1 MILKEGKINIENLI
15 NKVSNIRDSER
26 ILKISEYFLDTPYSS
41 NTLIGSAEIDEI
53 LTINFEGLDCMTL
66 IEYVEAL
73 RLSTDFESFIK
84 NLKLVRYKNGI
95 VDFKNR
101 RHFFS
106 DWGSLKTVKNVTY
119 EIGKSLCHTE
129 YKKFNRIDAKRKW
142 IEGLPVRLRKIIY
155 IPIKHLSEALR
166 NLNSIYYCGFF
177 SLKEGLDV
185 EHVGIL
191 FKKNNIPILRHASS
205 IKDKVVDEILLEYA
219 SNKNGIILYKPIFK

>member
-1 MILKEGKINIENLI
+1 MILKEGKINIEKLI
-15 NKVSNIRDSER
+15 NNVSNIRDSER
-26 ILKISEYFLDTPYSS
+26 ILKISEYFLDTPYLS
-41 NTLIGSAEIDEI
+41 NTLIGSAVSKEI
-53 LTINFEGLDCMTL
+53 LTINFEGLDCITL

-84 NLKLVRYKNGI
+84 NLKSVRYKNGI
-95 VDFKNR
+95 VDFKTR

-119 EIGKSLCHTE
+119 EKGKSLCHME
-129 YKKFNRIDAKRKW
+129 YKKLNRIDAKKRW

-155 IPIKHLSEALR
+155 IPVKHLSEALI
-166 NLNSIYYCGFF
+166 NLKSIYYCGFF
-177 SLKEGLDV
+177 SSKEGLDV

-191 FKKNNIPILRHASS
+191 FKKNNIPTLRHASS
-205 IKDKVVDEILLEYA
+205 IKGKVVDDTLFEYA